1 MYQYGNLSRSI
12 LMKNLLYISLLI
24 LLVLSCKNSNEVSV
38 SKENTIIPDTVSKE
52 EIIEVKYDTIIKTSE
67 PFKLNNILCYW
78 EHTLI
83 VANYTDYSVL
93 HNIVMKLK
101 DYKTGRLIVEES
113 DYVKYEGD
121 FEYKSDNYF
130 EEINKRYF
138 KDVNFDGYKD
148 FITFSYGSMGMTNHT
163 GIYIFDK
170 QTQTFVSKKDADGE
184 DLSDNYIEETD
195 SVNRILV
202 TSSFDMEAQ
211 YTRKHHF
218 DKNGK
223 IKFSEYITERSVEI
237 SDTIYGIFD
246 YSKII
251 NGKEIERR
259 IDTLK
264 WD

>member
-1 MYQYGNLSRSI
+1 
-12 LMKNLLYISLLI
+12 MKKLFYISFLI
-24 LLVLSCKNSNEVSV
+24 LFLVSCKNSKSV
-38 SKENTIIPDTVSKE
+38 RFPEENTVIPETVSEE
-52 EIIEVKYDTIIKTSE
+52 EIIEVKYDTIIKTSD

-83 VANYTDYSVL
+83 VANYIDYSVL
-93 HNIVMKLK
+93 DNIVMKLK
-101 DYKTGRLIVEES
+101 DYKTSRLIVEES
-113 DYVKYEGD
+113 DYVKYERD
-121 FEYKSDNYF
+121 FDYKSDNYF

-148 FITFSYGSMGMTNHT
+148 FITFSYGSMGMTNST

-170 QTQTFVSKKDADGE
+170 HTQTFVSKKDADGE
-184 DLSDNYIEETD
+184 DLSDNYIEEID

-211 YTRKHHF
+211 YTRKHYF

-223 IKFSEYITERSVEI
+223 IKFSEYITEKSIEI